1 MAKAATLRTLSDD
14 QLLDE
19 LDSAKK
25 ELFNLRF
32 AFATGQLDN
41 SAQVAATKRDI
52 ARIHTVLREREIAAA
67 DVLLGPSGGPV
78 QDSAADL
85 AGASQGSAADL
96 AGASQGS
103 AADLA
108 GSSDDPVQGSA
119 ASSAAST
126 GDPS

>member
-19 LDSAKK
+19 LDSAKQ

-41 SAQVAATKRDI
+41 SAQMAATKRDI

-67 DVLLGPSGGPV
+67 EPLCW
-78 QDSAADL
+78 L
-85 AGASQGSAADL
+85 ALRRAQPLCWL
-96 AGASQGS
+96 ALRRAQPLCW
-103 AADLA
+103 LA
-108 GSSDDPVQGSA
+108 LRRAQPRKAQLRQE
-119 ASSAAST
+119 T
-126 GDPS
+126 PHEYRYL

>member
-1 MAKAATLRTLSDD
+1 MAKALTLRTLSDD

-19 LDSAKK
+19 LDSARK

-67 DVLLGPSGGPV
+67 DLQAGLSN
-78 QDSAADL
+78 DS
-85 AGASQGSAADL
+85 
-96 AGASQGS
+96 
-103 AADLA
+103 
-108 GSSDDPVQGSA
+108 VQGSA
-119 ASSAAST
+119 AASVGGSQSSPAVPVGGSQSSPAVPVGGSQSSPANSAASS
-126 GDPS
+126 GDQS

>member
-1 MAKAATLRTLSDD
+1 MAKAVTLRTLSDD
-14 QLLDE
+14 QLFDE

-67 DVLLGPSGGPV
+67 DLQAEASQGPAAVQSGAPQGPV
-78 QDSAADL
+78 AVL
-85 AGASQGSAADL
+85 AGASQGSAAD
-96 AGASQGS
+96 
-103 AADLA
+103 
-108 GSSDDPVQGSA
+108 
-119 ASSAAST
+119 SAAST
-126 GDPS
+126 GDQS